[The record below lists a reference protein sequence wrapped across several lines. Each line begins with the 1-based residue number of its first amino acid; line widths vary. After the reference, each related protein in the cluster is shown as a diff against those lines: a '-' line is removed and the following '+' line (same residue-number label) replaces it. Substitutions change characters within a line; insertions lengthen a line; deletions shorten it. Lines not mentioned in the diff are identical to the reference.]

1 MEGNMTGLLS
11 GIRVLDL
18 TTVLSGPFATYQLGL
33 FGAEI
38 TKIEIPEIGDLARE
52 IGDDDERHTRMMGA
66 SFLAQ
71 NAGKRSITV
80 DLKSEAGKG
89 VFARLVGSAD
99 VLVENMRPGVLGR
112 LGFSWERL
120 QELNPR
126 LVYCAITGF
135 GQDGPLATRPAY
147 DQIVQGLAGMTD
159 VTGFPEGEPLRVGF
173 PISDTVGGYAGA
185 MAVCAALVGREATG
199 RGAFLDVSMLETSMT
214 AMGWAVSN
222 ELVVGQPSR
231 RIGNDNVTSAPS
243 GTFHTGEGDLNIA
256 ANTQAQFEAVCRVCG
271 CEELIVDPRFLTR
284 GDRKRHRAELR
295 GELET
300 VLVARTAAEWE
311 VLLAAVSVPAG
322 RVLSVGQALAQEQI
336 AARGLLHEVDVT
348 SSVGHPVTILGSG
361 VHVDGEA
368 LAPSMPPP
376 QLGEHSD
383 ELLREVGYS
392 DSDIAAL
399 RAAGAI

>member
-1 MEGNMTGLLS
+1 MIGLLS

-18 TTVLSGPFATYQLGL
+18 TTVLSGPFATYQLSL
-33 FGAEI
+33 LGADV
-38 TKIEIPEIGDLARE
+38 TKIEIPGIGDLARE
-52 IGDDDERHTRMMGA
+52 IGDDEARHTPMMGA

-80 DLKSEAGKG
+80 DLKSDEGKR
-89 VFARLVGSAD
+89 VFARLVQSAD

-112 LGFSWERL
+112 LGFSWEQL

-126 LVYCAITGF
+126 LIYCAITGF
-135 GQDGPLATRPAY
+135 GQDGPLADRPAY
-147 DQIVQGLAGMTD
+147 DQIVQGLAGMTA
-159 VTGFPEGEPLRVGF
+159 VTGFPDGESVRVGF
-173 PISDTVGGYAGA
+173 PICDTVGGYAGA
-185 MAVCAALVGREATG
+185 MAVCAALVARGSTG
-199 RGAFLDVSMLETSMT
+199 HGVFLDVSMLETSMT

-222 ELVVGQPSR
+222 ELVIGEPSG

-243 GTFHTGEGDLNIA
+243 GTFRTAVGGLNIA
-256 ANTQAQFEAVCRVCG
+256 ANTQVQFEAVCRVCG
-271 CEELIVDPRFLTR
+271 CEQLIDDPRFLTR

-295 GELET
+295 DELEV
-300 VLVARTAAEWE
+300 VLAARSAAEWE
-311 VLLAAVSVPAG
+311 VLLAAVSV
-322 RVLSVGQALAQEQI
+322 AQPQI

-361 VHVDGEA
+361 VHVDGQV

-392 DSDIAAL
+392 DEEIATL
-399 RAAGAI
+399 RASRAI

>member
-1 MEGNMTGLLS
+1 MIGLLS

-18 TTVLSGPFATYQLGL
+18 TTVLSGPFATYQLSL
-33 FGAEI
+33 LGADV
-38 TKIEIPEIGDLARE
+38 TKIEIPGIGDLARE
-52 IGDDDERHTRMMGA
+52 IGDDEARHTPMMGA

-80 DLKSEAGKG
+80 DLKSDEGKR
-89 VFARLVGSAD
+89 VFARLVQSAD

-112 LGFSWERL
+112 LGFSWEQL

-126 LVYCAITGF
+126 LIYCAITGF
-135 GQDGPLATRPAY
+135 GQDGPLADRPAY
-147 DQIVQGLAGMTD
+147 DQIVQGLAGMTA
-159 VTGFPEGEPLRVGF
+159 VTGFPDGESVRVGF
-173 PISDTVGGYAGA
+173 PICDTVGGYAGA
-185 MAVCAALVGREATG
+185 MAVCAALVGRGSSG
-199 RGAFLDVSMLETSMT
+199 RGTFLDVSMLETSMT

-222 ELVVGQPSR
+222 ELVVGQPSG

-243 GTFHTGEGDLNIA
+243 GTFRTADGGLNIA
-256 ANTQAQFEAVCRVCG
+256 ATTQVQFEAVCRVCG
-271 CEELIVDPRFLTR
+271 CEQLIDDPRFLTR

-295 GELET
+295 DELEA
-300 VLVARTAAEWE
+300 VLAARSAADWE

-322 RVLSVGQALAQEQI
+322 RVLSVGQALSQQQI
-336 AARGLLHEVDVT
+336 VARGLLHEVDVT

-361 VHVDGEA
+361 VHVDGQV

-392 DSDIAAL
+392 DDEIATL
-399 RAAGAI
+399 RASRAI